1 MSTNPSTTGGLAG
14 VARPGSSVAVAELDY
29 GPLAADVREVFDS
42 GRTKPIEWRMQQ
54 LKQVEKMMVEN
65 SDNIIEALAK
75 DLGRPP
81 TESILA
87 DIGVSKRDWGLYNA
101 IHFCRIHR

>member
-29 GPLAADVREVFDS
+29 GPLAADVREAFDS

-54 LKQVEKMMVEN
+54 Q
-65 SDNIIEALAK
+65 
-75 DLGRPP
+75 
-81 TESILA
+81 
-87 DIGVSKRDWGLYNA
+87 
-101 IHFCRIHR
+101 